1 VSDPLAEAEVA
12 VRARGLSRSAPG
24 VRLTRM
30 RLGVTEHIDCAHFL
44 PGHPKCGQLHGHTY
58 KIEVVVEGQP
68 EGGMLVDFAELR
80 AQIRVALK
88 PLDHRNLND
97 VLEYPSVEN
106 ICQLLSA
113 RLKEQLRFPFVVRV
127 YEGQGKWAEV

>member
-1 VSDPLAEAEVA
+1 
-12 VRARGLSRSAPG
+12 
-24 VRLTRM
+24 M

-58 KIEVVVEGQP
+58 KVEVVVEGRA
-68 EGGMLVDFAELR
+68 EGGMLVDFADLR
-80 AQIRVALK
+80 AQVRTALQ

-106 ICQLLSA
+106 ICELLSA
-113 RLKEQLRFPFVVRV
+113 RLKEHVRFPFVVRV